1 MLLHLYI
8 LHMFKVY
15 NLCCGIVG
23 GCNVKDFL
31 MFIHVLETTR
41 EKGVIVVVALVDDI
55 VATNE
60 ERHGFLQV
68 KKVM

>member
-1 MLLHLYI
+1 
-8 LHMFKVY
+8 
-15 NLCCGIVG
+15 
-23 GCNVKDFL
+23 